1 MALGLT
7 PAGTLRLEGRCPAG
21 AMMPIASV
29 AIYAAL
35 GVIDYR
41 ARSLGEPPRWPARP

>member
-1 MALGLT
+1 MS
-7 PAGTLRLEGRCPAG
+7 PRLAQGAG
-21 AMMPIASV
+21 AVMSIASV

-41 ARSLGEPPRWPARP
+41 ARALDEPQELPAGR

>member
-1 MALGLT
+1 
-7 PAGTLRLEGRCPAG
+7 
-21 AMMPIASV
+21 V

-41 ARSLGEPPRWPARP
+41 ARSLGEPPQWPAKP